1 MRVFIHTNEK
11 QLIGALVSR
20 YTFERHNPGLTVDLI
35 NLHDYPSLN
44 QRNGSN
50 YLRNGE
56 LIAWDSEDLQT
67 FTPLRFLPPQLCN
80 YTGKALVVDPDVFC
94 LKPIAA
100 DLWDKVNPSSPIAA
114 RWIDGGHSHY
124 WASSVMVLQCDGLRH
139 WDFDL
144 SINEMFQLKRDYR
157 AWISLETEAHL
168 KINTLEERYNSFDKI
183 NDDTVLLHNTSR
195 ATQPWKTGLEID
207 YLKER
212 KGRKTLKTQI
222 KRIAKKILKP
232 QPTQYYTEH
241 PDETQSSLFFQN
253 LSGAINSNYI
263 TADQL
268 KWAIE
273 NKYVR
278 QDLMELIK

>member
-20 YTFERHNPGLTVDLI
+20 YTFETHNPGLTVELI
-35 NLHDYPSLN
+35 NLSDHPSLS
-44 QRNGSN
+44 QRDGSS

-94 LKPIAA
+94 LKPLAA
-100 DLWDKVNPSSPIAA
+100 DLWGKVNLSSPIAA
-114 RWIDGGHSHY
+114 RWIDGGHSQY
-124 WASSVMVLQCDGLRH
+124 WASSVMVLQCDSLRH
-139 WDFDL
+139 WDFDVCV
-144 SINEMFQLKRDYR
+144 NEMFQLKRDYR

-168 KINTLEERYNSFDKI
+168 KINTLEERYNSFDKV

-195 ATQPWKTGLEID
+195 VTQPWKTGLEID

-212 KGRKTLKTQI
+212 KGVKTFKSQI
-222 KRIAKKILKP
+222 KKIAKKMLKP
-232 QPTQYYTEH
+232 QRTEFYKQH
-241 PDETQSSLFFQN
+241 PDKKQSSLFFRN
-253 LSGAINSNYI
+253 LSEAIHAKYV
-263 TADQL
+263 TEDQL
-268 KWAIE
+268 SWAIE

-278 QDLMELIK
+278 HDILEFLN